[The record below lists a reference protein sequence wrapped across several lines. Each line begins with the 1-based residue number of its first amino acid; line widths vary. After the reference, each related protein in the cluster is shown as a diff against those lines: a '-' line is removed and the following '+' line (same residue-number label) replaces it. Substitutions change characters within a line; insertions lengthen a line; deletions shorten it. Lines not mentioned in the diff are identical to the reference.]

1 MIENKF
7 FDCSPLIPSFAKFG
21 MIWKLCFLFGL
32 VLITSL
38 FRIVAGSYMD
48 VFCKSPPYHGQS
60 SGIPRWK
67 IQTNKPNAVRK
78 IREAIYQSDSSSLD
92 VIDIVNVFLK
102 D

>member
-1 MIENKF
+1 
-7 FDCSPLIPSFAKFG
+7 
-21 MIWKLCFLFGL
+21 
-32 VLITSL
+32 
-38 FRIVAGSYMD
+38 MD